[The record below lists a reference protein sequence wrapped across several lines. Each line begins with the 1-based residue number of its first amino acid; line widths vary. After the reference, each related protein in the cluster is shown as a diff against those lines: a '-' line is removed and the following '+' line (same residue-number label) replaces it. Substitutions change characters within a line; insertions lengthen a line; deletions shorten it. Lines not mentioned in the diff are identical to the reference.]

1 MTLHEVTSTATRI
14 AVSGAAGRM
23 GRMLVAAIAEAED
36 LTLAAAV
43 DHPQSPHIGVDAGE
57 LAGVGSAGTAIGGSL
72 GDVAPGAFDVL
83 LDFSAPEATLAALRI
98 CAAQGK
104 PAVVGTTGF
113 DDAGLAAIRQT
124 AQSVPVLLSPNMSV
138 GVNVVF
144 KLVEAAARALGDDV
158 DVEVFEAHHRHKVD
172 APSGTAVRLGEVLA
186 AALGRDLASDAVY
199 GREGITGE
207 RPNRTIG
214 FHSLRGGD
222 IVGEHTVTFAGT
234 GERIEIT
241 HRAASRSNFA
251 AGALRAV
258 RFIVDQPPGLYGMDG
273 VLGL

>member
-1 MTLHEVTSTATRI
+1 
-14 AVSGAAGRM
+14 
-23 GRMLVAAIAEAED
+23 MLVAAIAEADD
-36 LTLAAAV
+36 LTLTVAV
-43 DHPQSPHIGVDAGE
+43 DHPQSPHLGADAGE
-57 LAGVGSAGTAIGGSL
+57 LAGVGRANVSIRGPLHDPDAS
-72 GDVAPGAFDVL
+72 DFDVL
-83 LDFSAPEATLAALRI
+83 LDFSAPQATLAALRT
-98 CAAQGK
+98 CAPYGK

-113 DDAGLAAIRQT
+113 DDAGMAAIRHI
-124 AQSVPVLLSPNMSV
+124 AQSIPVLLSPNMSV

-172 APSGTAVRLGEVLA
+172 APSGTAVRLGEILA
-186 AALGRDLASDAVY
+186 TALERDLATDAVY

-207 RPNRTIG
+207 RPDRAIG

-241 HRAASRSNFA
+241 HRAGSRANFA
-251 AGALRAV
+251 AGAMRAV
-258 RFIVDQPPGLYGMDG
+258 RFIVGQPPGLYGMNA

>member
-1 MTLHEVTSTATRI
+1 MTSAKPVRI

-23 GRMLVAAIAEAED
+23 GRMLVAAIAEADD
-36 LTLAAAV
+36 LALAAAV
-43 DHPQSPHIGVDAGE
+43 DHPQSPHTGADAGE
-57 LAGVGSAGTAIGGSL
+57 LAGVGSANVSIGGPLHDPDAS
-72 GDVAPGAFDVL
+72 AFDVL
-83 LDFSAPEATLAALRI
+83 LDFSAPQATLAALNV

-104 PAVVGTTGF
+104 PAVIGTTGF
-113 DDAGLAAIRQT
+113 DDAGMEAIRHA
-124 AQSVPVLLSPNMSV
+124 AQSVPILLSPNMSV

-172 APSGTAVRLGEVLA
+172 APSGTAVRLGEILA
-186 AALGRDLASDAVY
+186 STLGRDLATDAVY

-207 RPNRTIG
+207 RPTQAIG

-241 HRAASRSNFA
+241 HRAGSRANFA
-251 AGALRAV
+251 AGAMRAV
-258 RFIVDQPPGLYGMDG
+258 RFIVDQPPGLYGMNA
-273 VLGL
+273 VLEL